1 MHVCD
6 LYDSLSTRRPYRDAW
21 SQPRVIAFLRERSG
35 IEVDGEIVDA
45 FVAMLSR
52 SAESRSA
59 PDDVDAP
66 TSGWSGEMAENARLA
81 LQRAAKGDGAERAE
95 AA

>member
-1 MHVCD
+1 VHVCD

-21 SQPRVIAFLRERSG
+21 PQARIIAFLKERSG
-35 IEVDGEIVDA
+35 IEVDGEMVDA
-45 FVAMLSR
+45 FVAMLGR

-59 PDDVDAP
+59 PEDVEAP
-66 TSGWSGEMAENARLA
+66 TGGWSGEMADNARIA
-81 LQRAAKGDGAERAE
+81 LDRAAKAENTQAE